1 MGKEGFRELTVWQR
15 AKNLAI
21 SVYKITTAGE
31 FSRDFGLRDQVRRAV
46 VSIASNIAEG
56 DERDTD
62 KDSVRFFFM
71 AKGSLAE
78 LLTQIIIANEIGY
91 LKEQDYKYISDEC
104 EILGKMLGK
113 LIKARKGNG
122 LSAMD

>member
-1 MGKEGFRELTVWQR
+1 MGKEGFRGLNVWKR
-15 AKNLAI
+15 AKDLAI
-21 SVYKITTAGE
+21 YIYKTTSAGE
-31 FSRDFGLRDQVRRAV
+31 FSKDFSLRDQVRRAA

-78 LLTQIIIANEIGY
+78 LLTQIIISNEIGY
-91 LKEQDYKYISDEC
+91 IKEQDFKYISDEC
-104 EILGKMLGK
+104 EAIARMLGK
-113 LIKARKGNG
+113 LIKTRTKNG
-122 LSAMD
+122 Q